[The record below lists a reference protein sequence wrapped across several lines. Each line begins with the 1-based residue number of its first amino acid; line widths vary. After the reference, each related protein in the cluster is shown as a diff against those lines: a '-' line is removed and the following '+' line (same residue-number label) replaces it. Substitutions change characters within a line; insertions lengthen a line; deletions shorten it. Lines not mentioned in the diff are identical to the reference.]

1 MNEAG
6 SEVNAMTEAKTKE
19 LPATEIER
27 RAYELYL
34 ERGGADGHDVDD
46 WVQAERELRAG
57 AGKSQSG
64 TQAGSQA
71 EPRRTVERS
80 AGSAAD
86 RGSDQ
91 SGERSRNSLSDSLSS
106 SIGKRS

>member
-1 MNEAG
+1 
-6 SEVNAMTEAKTKE
+6 MTEAKTKE
-19 LPATEIER
+19 SPATEIER

-34 ERGGADGHDVDD
+34 ERGGGDGHDVDD
-46 WVQAERELRAG
+46 WVQAERELRGRTERGQLG
-57 AGKSQSG
+57 A
-64 TQAGSQA
+64 QAGSQA

-80 AGSAAD
+80 AGQTSAD

-91 SGERSRNSLSDSLSS
+91 TGERGRNSLSDSLKNS